1 MSVSVLTVVKPLFLM
16 AIKTVSIA
24 VMNAIFLLAL
34 EVSAMKITSNNQIRS
49 DTPSREFTEEK
60 MQKDFEYEVA
70 QMLTKR
76 LVDNGL
82 ISEDEA
88 VKVSELNKLNFEPFY
103 KEILD

>member
-1 MSVSVLTVVKPLFLM
+1 MNVPVLAAVRFLSLM
-16 AIKTVSIA
+16 EIRIVSI
-24 VMNAIFLLAL
+24 VAIAAISMTGL
-34 EVSAMKITSNNQIRS
+34 EVSKMQIIKGAQISIETEARS
-49 DTPSREFTEEK
+49 FTEEK

-88 VKVSELNKLNFEPFY
+88 VQISELNKLNFEPFY
-103 KEILD
+103 EEILD

>member
-1 MSVSVLTVVKPLFLM
+1 MNVPALAAVRFLSLM
-16 AIKTVSIA
+16 EIRIVSI
-24 VMNAIFLLAL
+24 VAIAAISMTGL

-88 VKVSELNKLNFEPFY
+88 VQISELNKLNFEPFY

>member
-1 MSVSVLTVVKPLFLM
+1 
-16 AIKTVSIA
+16 
-24 VMNAIFLLAL
+24 
-34 EVSAMKITSNNQIRS
+34 
-49 DTPSREFTEEK
+49 

-70 QMLTKR
+70 QMLTKK

-88 VKVSELNKLNFEPFY
+88 VKISELNKLNFEPFY

>member
-1 MSVSVLTVVKPLFLM
+1 MNVPALAAVRFLSLM
-16 AIKTVSIA
+16 EIRIVSI
-24 VMNAIFLLAL
+24 VAIAAISMTGL

-49 DTPSREFTEEK
+49 DTPSREFTEES

-88 VKVSELNKLNFEPFY
+88 VQVSELNKLNFEPFY

>member
-1 MSVSVLTVVKPLFLM
+1 
-16 AIKTVSIA
+16 
-24 VMNAIFLLAL
+24 
-34 EVSAMKITSNNQIRS
+34 MKITSNNQIRY

-76 LVDNGL
+76 LVDNRL

-88 VKVSELNKLNFEPFY
+88 VQISELNKLNFESFY

>member
-1 MSVSVLTVVKPLFLM
+1 
-16 AIKTVSIA
+16 
-24 VMNAIFLLAL
+24 
-34 EVSAMKITSNNQIRS
+34 
-49 DTPSREFTEEK
+49 
-60 MQKDFEYEVA
+60 MQRDFEYEVA

-88 VKVSELNKLNFEPFY
+88 VQICELNKLNFEPFY

>member
-1 MSVSVLTVVKPLFLM
+1 MNVPALAAVRFLSLM
-16 AIKTVSIA
+16 EIRIVSI
-24 VMNAIFLLAL
+24 VAIAAISMTGL

-88 VKVSELNKLNFEPFY
+88 VQVSELNKLNFEPFY